1 MNTNILDE
9 LTVVADT
16 KIVYFIMDG
25 LSGLPM
31 KEGGKTELQAARI
44 PNLDNLAAR
53 SICGL
58 IDPVMPGVTPGSGPA
73 HLALFGYDPIEHNIG
88 RGVLSALGVDFKL
101 TSRDVAARL
110 NFATADKNGTI
121 TDRRAGRI
129 STEENERL
137 CEVLRKGIRLSG
149 GVEFFLQTESEHRA
163 LLVLRGDGLGGEVND
178 TDPQKEGLKPIA
190 AEGRDAPSKKT
201 AAAVSEFVSR
211 VREILKDEKKA
222 NVILARGFAKHVP
235 PKSMHERFKLNPLA
249 VAVYPMYRGLARLV
263 GMDVAE
269 VAGDLK
275 EQVKILKDNFARHDF
290 FYFHVK
296 KTDSYGEDGN
306 FEAKVHIIEEVDAI
320 MPEVLSLKPDV
331 IVVTGDHSTPSK
343 LKSHSWHPVPV
354 LLWSE
359 YCRQDEVTRFDEISC
374 IRGGLGRMPSLHLM
388 GVTLAN
394 ARRLVKY
401 GA

>member
-110 NFATADKNGTI
+110 NFATASKDGTI

-137 CEVLRKGIRLSG
+137 CEALRKGIRLSG

-190 AEGRDAPSKKT
+190 AEGRDGASKKT
-201 AAAVSEFVSR
+201 AAAVSEFVSQ

-222 NVILARGFAKHVP
+222 NTILARGFAKHVP
-235 PKSMHERFKLNPLA
+235 PKSMQERFKLNPLA

-354 LLWSE
+354 LLWSQ